1 MYAVYQFLQG
11 IVNEVFT
18 GVNMF
23 GHTVKFLTTSISDFS
38 KEFEA
43 FQLPSLVS
51 QAFTVVIALALIDK
65 LRKRG

>member
-11 IVNEVFT
+11 IVKEVFT

-23 GHTVKFLTTSISDFS
+23 GHTVKFLATSISDFS
-38 KEFEA
+38 NEFDT
-43 FQLPSLVS
+43 FHLPPLVS
-51 QAFTVVIALALIDK
+51 QTFTLVIALALIDK